1 MDTHPRTPTQNS
13 PLSARLGKRHSSS
26 FTDELSL
33 ELGDGREQV
42 EHQPAGVVVSIDSVS
57 DRRCTSR
64 RPNYSTSS
72 TRCDRERPSRSRRH
86 TVTTSPAS
94 TSAST
99 RTSPGRS
106 AAPRRPID
114 NSPLLVDTGRAQRGD
129 LGAWSCSTV
138 DTRGYPHTTVGPHPH
153 LLESRP
159 RRGFRAACSVTGVF
173 GPHWPGARR
182 RDSTSRA
189 TVRNR
194 SILVSRYSLADLHNR
209 A

>member
-129 LGAWSCSTV
+129 LRSLVLLNCRHARISPYHRGPTPPSARKSAPSGLSCS
-138 DTRGYPHTTVGPHPH
+138 
-153 LLESRP
+153 LLSD
-159 RRGFRAACSVTGVF
+159 RGFRTTLA
-173 GPHWPGARR
+173 WGAP
-182 RDSTSRA
+182 T
-189 TVRNR
+189 
-194 SILVSRYSLADLHNR
+194 
-209 A
+209 